1 VRPLRGL
8 LIFKLG
14 VWVGLAAA
22 AAVVKRAVPSLGDED
37 SDELALAAVFDGI
50 ELASHAKAFRGGGL
64 LAWFGG
70 IDLDLREAQL
80 APGAQLSVHTL
91 FGGVNIKTPTGW
103 RVESNVK
110 TVMGGVDARQAES
123 PEPDA
128 PVLKLEGAAV
138 FGGVAVSAG

>member
-1 VRPLRGL
+1 MRPLRGL

-128 PVLKLEGAAV
+128 PLLTLEGAAV
-138 FGGVAVSAG
+138 FGGVAVSSG